1 MLVLRNAAEVQAKL
15 EAWCAKARET
25 ATAVA
30 RGVAVEA
37 YRRMLDEAPQYSGDF
52 AANLNLSVNAPDTS
66 FSEGAVNPKTTKERL
81 SLGPLHAGH
90 GRAIQYAKAKARA
103 PLASFKLG
111 DTIYVTST
119 AKHRSDFYA
128 MKIEQNHIKFRP
140 DNPFGGATMS
150 RSKAK
155 VVAKYG
161 TITGAQVAELAKGRL
176 T

>member
-1 MLVLRNAAEVQAKL
+1 MFELKNAAEVQAKL

-30 RGVAVEA
+30 KGVAVEA

-52 AANLNLSVNAPDTS
+52 AANLNLSVNEPDRT
-66 FSEGAVNPKTTKERL
+66 FNPGVVNPKVNGKL

-90 GRAIQYAKAKARA
+90 ERAIQYAKAKARG

-119 AKHRSDFYA
+119 AEHTRPYA
-128 MKIEQNHIKFRP
+128 VLIEKNMIKFRP
-140 DNPFGGATMS
+140 ENPYNGATFS
-150 RSKAK
+150 RAK
-155 VVAKYG
+155 TAVAAKYQ
-161 TITGAQVAELAKGRL
+161 TITGAQVAALAKGRL
-176 T
+176 V